1 MCVRGFFVYKSF
13 VNPDARGVSMK
24 FSVVLDDNWTDKSS
38 PVLVRMKNVDVT
50 RKIDRY
56 KALRPRKGKS
66 KSASIT
72 VKLPEGKYD
81 VSYVSPINSDGSM
94 YKTSK
99 KTTVVVNEKTAA
111 HSVAGDSQKEQ
122 PSDSSAD
129 GKKEEKS
136 GSTDLATSSS
146 STDSSASD
154 VPQFEYIPSS
164 QVTSEDV
171 KAVREALKTA
181 SQNETVGVT
190 STDTKVTGTAV
201 TLARSNDELQEAVKN
216 VEASGRKAATG
227 IVRILILRMRLNSM
241 WARIMSLGLT

>member
-1 MCVRGFFVYKSF
+1 M
-13 VNPDARGVSMK
+13 
-24 FSVVLDDNWTDKSS
+24 
-38 PVLVRMKNVDVT
+38 
-50 RKIDRY
+50 
-56 KALRPRKGKS
+56 
-66 KSASIT
+66 
-72 VKLPEGKYD
+72 KLPEGKYD

-111 HSVAGDSQKEQ
+111 HSVAGDFQKEQ
-122 PSDSSAD
+122 PSESSAD

>member
-1 MCVRGFFVYKSF
+1 M
-13 VNPDARGVSMK
+13 
-24 FSVVLDDNWTDKSS
+24 
-38 PVLVRMKNVDVT
+38 
-50 RKIDRY
+50 
-56 KALRPRKGKS
+56 
-66 KSASIT
+66 
-72 VKLPEGKYD
+72 KLPEGKYD

-122 PSDSSAD
+122 PSESSAD

-136 GSTDLATSSS
+136 GSTDLATSS
-146 STDSSASD
+146 DSSASD

-241 WARIMSLGLT
+241 WAKIMSLGLT

>member
-13 VNPDARGVSMK
+13 VNPDAREVSMK

-38 PVLVRMKNVDVT
+38 PVLVRMENVDVT

-56 KALRPRKGKS
+56 KALRPQKGKS

-72 VKLPEGKYD
+72 VKLPERKYD

-122 PSDSSAD
+122 PSESSAD
-129 GKKEEKS
+129 GKKEEK
-136 GSTDLATSSS
+136 
-146 STDSSASD
+146 
-154 VPQFEYIPSS
+154 E
-164 QVTSEDV
+164 
-171 KAVREALKTA
+171 
-181 SQNETVGVT
+181 
-190 STDTKVTGTAV
+190 
-201 TLARSNDELQEAVKN
+201 
-216 VEASGRKAATG
+216 
-227 IVRILILRMRLNSM
+227 
-241 WARIMSLGLT
+241 